1 MTQISQPNLLSAARA
16 LTAAALLAAT
26 AVAVAPTSTSANAS
40 YDGVWSVLIVT
51 QKGSCDRAYRYPVKI
66 TNGAVGY
73 NGEATA
79 FTVSGKVEPTGAVK
93 VSVARGSQRADGA
106 GRLSATTGNGLW
118 TGGEC
123 AGTWTAE
130 RRS

>member
-1 MTQISQPNLLSAARA
+1 MTRISQPNLLSAARA

-26 AVAVAPTSTSANAS
+26 VAPTATSANAS

-51 QKGSCDRAYRYPVKI
+51 QKGTCDRAYRYPVKI

-73 NGEATA
+73 NGEASA

-106 GRLSATTGNGLW
+106 GRLTATAGNGLW

-123 AGTWTAE
+123 AGTWSAE